1 MNVFELFATLGI
13 DTSQYDEGLASAES
27 KGQSF
32 GQTLGAVVATGAKV
46 ATAAIAATTTAV
58 IAGSTAFVNG
68 VASSAEYAD
77 SIDKMSAKMGFGIES
92 FQEWQYVAQLSGTS
106 MESLKA
112 GMKTL
117 ATAVETGSDA
127 FDKLGLSQEQLAGM
141 SQEEVFDAT
150 VRALMNVE
158 DQTERTY
165 LASQL
170 LGKGATELGPML
182 NMTEEDLDSLKQEA
196 HDLNGVLSEDQVKAG
211 AAFQDSL
218 TGMQTALRGLKNNM
232 MSEFFP
238 SFTKVMD
245 GLALIFSGDD
255 GGLALIDEGVDDF
268 IERLNEVA
276 PKALEVGAKILG
288 SLISSISTNLPKLI
302 SSGSG
307 ITSELIQG
315 IISALPSLM
324 QAAILLIQEVG
335 SALLSNAPMLLSTAL
350 ELVIMLA
357 QFLTDSAPS
366 LLPAIVA
373 IVSEIASALTAPD
386 TLSVLISVALQLILA
401 LAQGILLATPDLV
414 AIIPEVYAN
423 VITTVI
429 AIFPDLLSAVV
440 DLLGILGAEVFAIIG
455 GLLGMNYDQISN
467 ALSNVGS
474 LISSGFATIVSFFSN
489 LKTNVTSIVSNLW
502 TTITSKFTSGLNTAK
517 STVSSVL
524 NAIKSTFTSI
534 FDNVKSTVQGAIDYI
549 KGLFDFE
556 WSLPDIKLPH
566 FSIKGSLDLLAT
578 PPTYPSVS
586 VSWYKKAMDQAY
598 MLNGATIFGAQ
609 GGKLLGGGEAGS
621 EMVIG
626 TNTLMSMMK
635 EAVGVEAKPI
645 TINIYGTEGQDV
657 RELAKEV
664 SKELQYLIND
674 KEKAY
679 GIR

>member
-32 GQTLGAVVATGAKV
+32 GQTLGAVVSTGAKV

-68 VASSAEYAD
+68 VASSASYAD
-77 SIDKMSAKMGFGIES
+77 SIDKMSQKMGFGIES

-182 NMTEEDLDSLKQEA
+182 NMTEEDLNSLKQEA
-196 HDLNGVLSEDQVKAG
+196 HDLNGVLSEEQVKAG

-218 TGMQTALRGLKNNM
+218 TGMQTALQGLKNNM

-307 ITSELIQG
+307 IISELIQG

-357 QFLTDSAPS
+357 QFLTDSAPV
-366 LLPAIVA
+366 LLPAITSV
-373 IVSEIASALTAPD
+373 ISELVSALTAPD
-386 TLSVLISVALQLILA
+386 TLSVLMSVALQLILA
-401 LAQGILLATPDLV
+401 LAEGLVLATPELV
-414 AIIPEVYAN
+414 SIIPMYYAN
-423 VITTVI
+423 IIQVII
-429 AIFPDLLSAVV
+429 QMFPELLSAVV
-440 DLLGILGAEVFAIIG
+440 ELLGLLGAEVFAIIG
-455 GLLGMNYDQISN
+455 GLLGMNYDQISS

-474 LISSGFATIVSFFSN
+474 ALTNAFANFVSWFTNLKSN
-489 LKTNVTSIVSNLW
+489 LTNLASSMWNSIVGF
-502 TTITSKFTSGLNTAK
+502 FTNGLNNAK

-524 NAIKSTFTSI
+524 NAIKTTFSNI
-534 FDNVKSTVQGAIDYI
+534 FNGVKTTVENAINYI
-549 KGLFDFE
+549 KNLFNFE
-556 WSLPDIKLPH
+556 WSLPKIKLPH
-566 FSIKGSLDLLAT
+566 FSITGSLDLLAS
-578 PPTYPSVS
+578 PPKYPSVS

-626 TNTLMSMMK
+626 TNTLMSMMR
-635 EAVGVEAKPI
+635 EAVGAGSAPI
-645 TINIYGTEGQDV
+645 TINVYGAEGQDV
-657 RELAKEV
+657 RLLAKEV
-664 SKELQYLIND
+664 SRELQNLVDD
-674 KEKAY
+674 KSKVFA
-679 GIR
+679 